1 MADRT
6 VKLILSAN
14 IQGLRSQLSAA
25 QASVTDFAQKAD
37 KKFND
42 NRAAADGLANSVGLV
57 GAATV
62 GIAGLAVQRFADF
75 DKAMSSVQ
83 ASTRA
88 TGSELESLRTAAV
101 QAGADTAFSA
111 AEAAQG
117 IDELA
122 KAGVATEDI
131 LGGGLAGALNLAAAG
146 QISVA
151 EAAETAA
158 SAMVQ
163 FGLEGSDVGH
173 VADLL
178 AAGAGKA
185 QGSVSDM
192 GQALNQAG
200 LIASQVGLSVEE
212 TTGSLAAMAS
222 AGLMGSDAGTSL
234 KTALIALS
242 SPSSTA
248 AKEMKRL
255 GISAYDANGE
265 FIGMEALAGQLQDR
279 LGGLTDEQRNSALAT
294 IFGSD
299 ALRTANVLYTQG
311 AAGIA
316 EWTDKVNDQGYA
328 AETAAIQTDNLSG
341 DLERLGGA
349 LDTALIQSGSGAND
363 ALRGLVQ
370 GAEDFVDAI
379 GRVPAPVLS
388 AIGLIA
394 GGGGLVLVGVAG
406 MVKLAG
412 AVRDTRDQMRD
423 LGLISEKTSGSVGRI
438 GRAAGALT
446 AVAAAGGVAVV
457 AMDALTRSSDRA
469 AAGVEA
475 TTSALLGV
483 DGANIEGLF
492 KGLGGDVDSLAEGLQ
507 LLAGDSFNSGM
518 ERFGSSINT
527 IFSGGQLSDQV
538 ADTAAQ
544 FENIGTALA
553 GLVNSGQAEV
563 AAEQFQVIAD
573 AAAEQGISVDEVK
586 NLMPAYS
593 EALASAANA
602 QESGAQATESAT
614 SATQENTEAIEEN
627 WQAQLDASGAVL
639 SMRDAQNQAEA
650 AYDAATE
657 SLEDNGKTLDVTTEK
672 GRANRSA
679 LDGIAESGW
688 SLIDSMRANGASQS
702 DLQKTMSTTR
712 DRFIDVASSMG
723 LSKSQARALA
733 DELGLI
739 PKDVEPRVKVID
751 NASGTIRGIRSEIES
766 LRDRTITVTTIRRE
780 SFRRAAINDNRNR
793 AGFGS
798 GGFTGVGGKW
808 EEAGP
813 VHKGEWVIRQEST
826 RSLEAAYPG
835 LLGALNERG
844 AAALGRGYADGG
856 PVMTARQFVAPPV
869 ASPVGSTAGAP
880 SISRS
885 LVVNNHGRD
894 LSVRELVHAQRVME
908 LNEPEVYA

>member
-1 MADRT
+1 MAERTVMLRLGLNISGVLGQARAAGAAMADLASKVEKGVT
-6 VKLILSAN
+6 NNS
-14 IQGLRSQLSAA
+14 
-25 QASVTDFAQKAD
+25 ASVDLLS
-37 KKFND
+37 NH
-42 NRAAADGLANSVGLV
+42 LAGVGVALV
-57 GAATV
+57 GV
-62 GIAGLAVQRFADF
+62 AGLAVQRFADF
-75 DKAMSSVQ
+75 DKAMSSVR

-88 TGSELESLRTAAV
+88 TGSELEALRNAAV

-111 AEAAQG
+111 SEAAQG

-316 EWTDKVNDQGYA
+316 EWTDKVNDTGYA
-328 AETAAIQTDNLSG
+328 AETAHIQTDNLAG

-349 LDTALIQSGSGAND
+349 IDTALIQSGSGAND
-363 ALRGLVQ
+363 AMRGLVQ
-370 GAEDFVDAI
+370 GAEGVVDAF
-379 GRVPAPVLS
+379 GRIPAPVLS
-388 AIGLIA
+388 ATGLIA
-394 GGGGLVLVGVAG
+394 GAGGLALLGIAGMGKLAVGVTEAR
-406 MVKLAG
+406 A
-412 AVRDTRDQMRD
+412 AVEA
-423 LGLISEKTSGSVGRI
+423 LGISTKTASI
-438 GRAAGALT
+438 AAGALGGAIAVGTLAFT
-446 AVAAAGGVAVV
+446 AWAQAAAEAEARTEGYMSTLDELGNRTDSTVRRINE
-457 AMDALTRSSDRA
+457 ALSANQNDWLDNLFGDDPESIIDRA
-469 AAGVEA
+469 ARIGLAIEDLQGYILGEADAVEKVTAATEAYIRQQGEA
-475 TTSALLGV
+475 TTPGEVRAQASRLLTGV
-483 DGANIEGLF
+483 LDEEAA
-492 KGLGGDVDSLAEGLQ
+492 SLTDAEK
-507 LLAGDSFNSGM
+507 A
-518 ERFGSSINT
+518 
-527 IFSGGQLSDQV
+527 
-538 ADTAAQ
+538 AAQ
-544 FENIGTALA
+544 KARADEAA
-553 GLVNSGQAEV
+553 GV
-563 AAEQFQVIAD
+563 AAE
-573 AAAEQGISVDEVK
+573 AAAE
-586 NLMPAYS
+586 
-593 EALASAANA
+593 
-602 QESGAQATESAT
+602 ATQSAT
-614 SATQENTEAIEEN
+614 SATQENTEAVEEN
-627 WQAQLDASGAVL
+627 WQAQLDAAGAVL

-650 AYDAATE
+650 SYDAATE
-657 SLEDNGKTLDVTTEK
+657 SLKNNGKTLDVTTEK

-688 SLIDSMRANGASQS
+688 DLIDSMRANGASQS
-702 DLQKTMSTTR
+702 DLQKTMSATR

-739 PKDVEPRVKVID
+739 PKDVKPKVAVID
-751 NASGTIRGIRSEIES
+751 NASGKIRGIRSEIES

-780 SFRRAAINDNRNR
+780 AFRRAGIDDNRNR

-813 VHKGEWVIRQEST
+813 VHRGEWVIRQEST

-835 LLGALNERG
+835 LLGALNQHG

-856 PVMTARQFVAPPV
+856 PVMTARQYVTPPM
-869 ASPVGSTAGAP
+869 AP
-880 SISRS
+880 SAATLASVPSSSRS
-885 LVVNNHGRD
+885 LVVNNYGRD
-894 LSVRELVHAQRVME
+894 LSARELVHAQRVME
-908 LNEPEVYA
+908 LNEPEVFA